1 MKDYWFKI
9 KISDLLKN
17 PGQTD
22 KVEFKNKYLK
32 ETDFLLEN
40 PWISWKVFLQWL
52 SKNEVLVKIQSLKFK
67 INYTCD
73 KCLSQFSKEYEL
85 TDLEDVR
92 FVNSEELPIEEKI
105 YDTTFPIDMK
115 NQTIDLSWLIEIII
129 KNQEP
134 IIKDCWKHLNQEQN
148 NNSENQENF
157 NQLSIS
163 FQNLLKNK
171 KNVKN

>member
-22 KVEFKNKYLK
+22 KLEFKDKYLQ
-32 ETDFLLEN
+32 ETDFAVEN
-40 PWISWKVFLQWL
+40 PWINWKVFLQWL

-73 KCLSQFSKEYEL
+73 KCLDKFSKEYEL

-92 FVNSEELPIEEKI
+92 FVNPEELPIEEKI

-134 IIKDCWKHLNQEQN
+134 IIKDCWKHLIQEED
-148 NNSENQENF
+148 NNSEFQENF
-157 NQLSIS
+157 SKLTIS
-163 FQNLLKNK
+163 FQDLLKNK